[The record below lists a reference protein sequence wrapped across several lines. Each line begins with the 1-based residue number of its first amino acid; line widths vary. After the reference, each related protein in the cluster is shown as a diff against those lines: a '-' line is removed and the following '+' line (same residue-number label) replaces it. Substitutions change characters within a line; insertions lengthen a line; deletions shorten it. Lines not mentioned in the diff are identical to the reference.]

1 MNKEYVSFFLE
12 FRKTFLTST
21 PKWAIKPHSKQLDPK
36 LFFINHEIPES
47 SLTLPHPLSP
57 N

>member
-1 MNKEYVSFFLE
+1 MSKEYVSFFLE

-36 LFFINHEIPES
+36 LFFLNHEIPES